1 MPTLTMSDAMD
12 DESSEVRNNRWWPL
26 LAIIA
31 ALILWALF
39 LALGA
44 YWAPAGEQ
52 AGHDRRKLWVVA
64 ATTGGFLTLWGVALW
79 FGTRRQRRIR
89 QKRED
94 PEILGKNAKSR

>member
-1 MPTLTMSDAMD
+1 MNDPN
-12 DESSEVRNNRWWPL
+12 SEVRNNRWWPL

-31 ALILWALF
+31 ALLIWGGL

-64 ATTGGFLTLWGVALW
+64 ATTGGFLAMWGVALW
-79 FGTRRQRRIR
+79 LATRRR
-89 QKRED
+89 K
-94 PEILGKNAKSR
+94 